1 MRWVVS
7 RTGRSIISISRGSC
21 EEKAGYVEVYR
32 SGLLDA
38 CLQGGV
44 GWLRKG
50 LGEGARGIS

>member
-1 MRWVVS
+1 M
-7 RTGRSIISISRGSC
+7 SISRGSC

-38 CLQGGV
+38 SLPGGE

-50 LGEGARGIS
+50 LWEGARGIS